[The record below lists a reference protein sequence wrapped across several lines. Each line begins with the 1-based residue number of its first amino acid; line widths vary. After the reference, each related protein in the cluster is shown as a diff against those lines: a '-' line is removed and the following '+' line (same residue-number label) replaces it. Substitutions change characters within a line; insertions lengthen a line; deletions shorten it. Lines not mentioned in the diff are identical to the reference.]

1 MGEFLALW
9 CRAFAACA
17 LLSMTSA
24 VAADKWNVAFFH
36 DEKDSALTLVQIVF
50 PSERRGI
57 AIGAVTEKSGR
68 VKPMALVTGDG
79 GKRWEKVPLKEIPAA
94 ISCVNDSA
102 CWVATEKGVW
112 LTEEAGRTW
121 RKVSGQKGI
130 FAIHFESSTRGF
142 AAGTAK
148 SIWETKD
155 GGKTWTPLAV
165 TKEIDAKSEYAAFH
179 TIGFGG
185 KVGMVAGTS
194 RPPRREDRSLFPPW
208 MDPEREAK
216 RRSWPNLVMMAET
229 RDSGETWKISTASI
243 FGMVNRILIDP
254 AGFALALIGFDDTF
268 EIAAE
273 VNRIDFRTGK
283 MIPIYRQKEHAV
295 RDIAYL
301 PNRSIVVAGIE
312 PTGLRSLKLPSRV
325 VIREGA
331 IDAKNSVG
339 KFVDHDVDYRATAR
353 DVKLAAAPD
362 GQLWAITDNGM
373 ILRLDRR

>member
-1 MGEFLALW
+1 MMRARVFLCGLLLTAT
-9 CRAFAACA
+9 AAG
-17 LLSMTSA
+17 
-24 VAADKWNVAFFH
+24 AADKWNIAFFH
-36 DEKDSALTLVQIVF
+36 DEKDSELTLVQLLF

-57 AIGAVTEKSGR
+57 AMGALIEKGGR
-68 VKPMALVTGDG
+68 VKPVAIVTGDG
-79 GKRWEKVPLKEIPAA
+79 GKRWEKIPLKDTPTA

-102 CWVATEKGVW
+102 CWIATEKGVW

-130 FAIHFESSTRGF
+130 LALHFESATRGF
-142 AAGTAK
+142 AAGSAK

-155 GGKTWTPLAV
+155 GGKTWTPLAI
-165 TKEIDAKSEYAAFH
+165 TKAIEAKPEYAAFH
-179 TIGFGG
+179 TMGFGG
-185 KVGMVAGTS
+185 KIGMVAGTS
-194 RPPRREDRSLFPPW
+194 RPPRRDDRRLFPPW
-208 MDPEREAK
+208 MEPELEAK

-229 RDSGETWKISTASI
+229 RDSGDTWKIATASI
-243 FGMVNRILIDP
+243 FGMVSRILIDP
-254 AGFALALIGFDDTF
+254 AGFALALIGFEDSF
-268 EIAAE
+268 EVPAE
-273 VNRIDFRTGK
+273 VDQIDFRTGK
-283 MIPIYRQKEHAV
+283 MTPIYRRKEHAV

-331 IDAKNSVG
+331 IDSKNTVG

-353 DVKLAAAPD
+353 DVKLATAPD

>member
-1 MGEFLALW
+1 MRGSSFLTG
-9 CRAFAACA
+9 
-17 LLSMTSA
+17 LLLCVTAA

-36 DEKDSALTLVQIVF
+36 DEKDSELTLVQIVF

-57 AIGAVTEKSGR
+57 AIGVLTEKSGR

-79 GKRWEKVPLKEIPAA
+79 GKRWEKVPLKDTPAA

-102 CWVATEKGVW
+102 CWIATQNGVW

-121 RKVSGQKGI
+121 RKVSNQKGI

-165 TKEIDAKSEYAAFH
+165 TKEIEAKPEYAVFH

-194 RPPRREDRSLFPPW
+194 RPPRRDDRRLFPPW
-208 MDPEREAK
+208 MEPELEAK
-216 RRSWPNLVMMAET
+216 RRSLPNLVMMAET
-229 RDSGETWKISTASI
+229 RDSGDTWKISTASI
-243 FGMVNRILIDP
+243 FGMISRIIVDP
-254 AGFALALIGFDDTF
+254 AGFALALIGYEDTF
-268 EIAAE
+268 EVPAE
-273 VNRIDFRTGK
+273 LDRIDFKTGQ
-283 MIPIYRQKEHAV
+283 MTPLYRRKEHAV

-301 PNRSIVVAGIE
+301 PNRSIVVAGTE

-325 VIREGA
+325 VIREGS
-331 IDAKNSVG
+331 IDASNSVG
-339 KFVDHDVDYRATAR
+339 KFVDHEVDYRATAR